1 MLLGESIGGRWF
13 MVLELLVRERKR
25 IPINGI
31 SVEIITE
38 QRIGSFKRRCKFKN
52 AVEKTKGTILQC
64 GIIGAFLKADLL
76 GK

>member
-1 MLLGESIGGRWF
+1 

-38 QRIGSFKRRCKFKN
+38 QRIGSFKRRCKFID
-52 AVEKTKGTILQC
+52 AVKKTRGAISQC
-64 GIIGAFLKADLL
+64 GIIGAFIKADLL